1 MQMDSDPKTLSLRPG
16 TSSPSSRLR
25 LLVFAGDGSKVLLL
39 PEQAALSIGRGTGV
53 DLRLDDQAI
62 SRRHL
67 YLHLLGDRVQVED
80 LGSANGT
87 RVRGRDLGRG
97 ETVELQPGDAVEIG
111 RTLLV
116 LQRAMSSQTRR
127 VRLHAHDDFVDR
139 VEDECGRAVRA
150 GSQFSVLRIR
160 APGPAAATADEKL
173 AGVIQPGDVLGEYGP
188 GEYEVLLV
196 DCSGALAEAR
206 ARRLAASISSG
217 QKLGEFGMAS
227 FPADGR
233 TSAILLEKA
242 NAALRG
248 TAPPRDTDAP
258 VLSRDGAMDQL
269 RRVLLERIAPSPINV
284 LFLGETGVGKGVLAA
299 ELHRLSPRAAG
310 PFVALNCA
318 ELAESLL
325 EAELFGHERGAY
337 TGAVTAKP
345 GLIDSA
351 NGGTLFLDEVGEMPL
366 STQKKLL
373 KVLDERQVRRLGSVK
388 SHPVD
393 IRVVSA
399 TNVDL
404 LSAVEAGTFRQ
415 DLYFRLDGISLTVPP
430 LRERPGELEG
440 LVHLFLEQA
449 AAQAGRAVPEVT
461 PEAWAALRRYSW
473 PGNVRELRN
482 AIERAAVLCASG
494 VITPELLPAEK
505 PHTTLYAEAPA
516 PPGERERIEEAL
528 LRCAGNQTRAA
539 KELGISRRTLVN
551 RLAKYRFPRPHRR

>member
-1 MQMDSDPKTLSLRPG
+1 MDSDQPTLSLRPG
-16 TSSPSSRLR
+16 TSSSPGRLS
-25 LLVFAGDGSKVLLL
+25 LLVFAGNGSKVLLL
-39 PEQAALSIGRGTGV
+39 PERASLSIGRGKDV

-67 YLHLLGDRVQVED
+67 NLHLLGDGVRVED

-127 VRLHAHDDFVDR
+127 VHLHSHDDFVNR
-139 VEDECGRAVRA
+139 LEDECGRAVRA
-150 GSQFSVLRIR
+150 GSQFSVVRLR

-173 AGVIQPGDVLGEYGP
+173 AGSIQPGDVLGEYGP

-196 DCSGALAEAR
+196 DCNVALADAR

-217 QKLGEFGMAS
+217 KKLAEFGMAS

-248 TAPPRDTDAP
+248 TAPPRDADAP
-258 VLSRDGAMDQL
+258 VLGRDGAMDQL
-269 RRVLLERIAPSPINV
+269 RRILLERIAPSPINV

-318 ELAESLL
+318 ELPESLL
-325 EAELFGHERGAY
+325 EAELFGRERGAY
-337 TGAVTAKP
+337 TGAVAGP
-345 GLIDSA
+345 GLIESA
-351 NGGTLFLDEVGEMPL
+351 SGGTLFLDELGEMPL
-366 STQKKLL
+366 SVQAKLL
-373 KVLDERQVRRLGSVK
+373 RVLEERQVRRVGSVK

-393 IRVVSA
+393 IRLVSA
-399 TNVDL
+399 TNADL
-404 LSAVEAGTFRQ
+404 RAAVEAGTFRR

-430 LRERPGELEG
+430 LRDRPGELQG
-440 LVHLFLEQA
+440 LVQRFLEQA
-449 AAQAGRAVPEVT
+449 TTRAGRPVPEVT

-482 AIERAAVLCASG
+482 AIERAAVLCTSG

-505 PHTTLYAEAPA
+505 PHSTLYAEAPA
-516 PPGERERIEEAL
+516 PAGERERIEEAL

-539 KELGISRRTLVN
+539 KELGISRRTLVS
-551 RLAKYRFPRPHRR
+551 RLAKYRFPRPRRP